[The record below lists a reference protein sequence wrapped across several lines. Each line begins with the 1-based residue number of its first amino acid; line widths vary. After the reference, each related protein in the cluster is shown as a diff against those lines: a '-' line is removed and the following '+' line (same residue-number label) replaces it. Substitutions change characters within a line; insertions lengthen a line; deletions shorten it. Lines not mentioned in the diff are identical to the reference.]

1 MANNDNARRCAT
13 IVSYRE
19 CHRNFASRRGHYVG
33 DACAEFVVAGDD
45 LLCASC
51 GCHRNYHRKEE
62 VVVEVEPGIDQ
73 VLRQMAV
80 AAPLPQLPILT
91 AHIPLPPPPEDDIPG
106 DGEIEQ
112 ELEPR
117 KRDRSRL
124 TQAQREMMRVYAGR
138 LGWSLQGHNEEELLR
153 FCSDIGIIPQ
163 VFKVWMNNHRR
174 KYANAG
180 ETSTAT
186 GGEA

>member
-1 MANNDNARRCAT
+1 MGGVALPAPESIYLYLLFSVLTSFPSVGLEFFLCVVLDKS
-13 IVSYRE
+13 VSK
-19 CHRNFASRRGHYVG
+19 S
-33 DACAEFVVAGDD
+33 
-45 LLCASC
+45 
-51 GCHRNYHRKEE
+51 
-62 VVVEVEPGIDQ
+62 
-73 VLRQMAV
+73 
-80 AAPLPQLPILT
+80 LT
-91 AHIPLPPPPEDDIPG
+91 QDDIPG

-112 ELEPR
+112 ELEPK

-124 TQAQREMMRVYAGR
+124 TPAQREMMRVYAGR
-138 LGWSLQGHNEEELLR
+138 LGWSRQGHNEEELLR

-180 ETSTAT
+180 ETSAAT